1 MKKKTRAQTYSGQ
14 RPVRLHINSVLLLA
28 LMLFLVGGSAAVVL
42 YAVFWPDS
50 LPALPLKL
58 LAVLFCG
65 LCLLVL
71 GFYIFAVYL
80 PTRRLNAALHQ
91 IADGDFDHLL
101 SEEGITELSGMAG
114 EFNSVLLSVR
124 QIINNEYNS
133 KLLKKR
139 AELNALQSQ
148 INPHFLYN
156 TIDSIR
162 GQALVDGSKPIADI
176 AKALASIFRY
186 CIDAPDN
193 LVTVQ
198 EELQHVVNYFS
209 IQQFRFHNR
218 FRLATDF
225 EEQNSDLRSCYLPRL
240 TLQPLV
246 ENAIA
251 HGLEPKTGPGLVRIK
266 LRASRSRLIITV
278 EDDGIGIEAAQL
290 ERINNALLVSDK
302 KLLDGSPKK
311 TSGNRCAL
319 LNVNERIRITF
330 GEAYGVRL
338 YSTYGVGTQCEIVIP
353 MISVN
358 PEYNL

>member
-1 MKKKTRAQTYSGQ
+1 MKKKPSDRTYS
-14 RPVRLHINSVLLLA
+14 RKRTVHLHINSVLLLA
-28 LMLFLVGGSAAVVL
+28 LMLLLIVGNAAFIL
-42 YAVFWPDS
+42 YAAFRPAS

-58 LAVLFCG
+58 FAVLSCG
-65 LCLLVL
+65 ICLLVL
-71 GFYIFAVYL
+71 GLYIFTIYL
-80 PTRRLNAALHQ
+80 PARRLNTALRQ
-91 IADGDFDHLL
+91 IAEGDFEQLL

-114 EFNSVLLSVR
+114 EFNTFLLSVR

-133 KLLKKR
+133 QLLKKR

-162 GQALVDGSKPIADI
+162 GQALMCGSKPIADT

-186 CIDAPDN
+186 CIDTPDN
-193 LVTVQ
+193 LVRVQ
-198 EELQHVVNYFS
+198 EELQHVTNYFS

-218 FRLATDF
+218 FTLSTDF
-225 EEQNSDLRSCYLPRL
+225 EEQEAVLRSCYLPRL

-251 HGLEPKTGPGLVRIK
+251 HGLEPKTGPGTVRIK
-266 LRASRSRLIITV
+266 LCASQSRLIITV
-278 EDDGIGIEAAQL
+278 EDDGVGIEAAQL
-290 ERINNALLVSDK
+290 ERINHALLLSDK
-302 KLLDGSPKK
+302 KLLDVSPKK
-311 TSGNRCAL
+311 RSGNRCAL

-338 YSTYGVGTQCEIVIP
+338 YSTYGVGTQCEIVLPI
-353 MISVN
+353 ITVN
-358 PEYNL
+358 PEYNS